1 MAIQMGTRKGMN
13 TRHSSN
19 MPKEPA
25 PKPTTK
31 IMMGMS
37 SPCRLEVFLMIR
49 PMPAS
54 MALVSAT
61 TPKAPPMTKMKAA
74 MLAVSMM
81 PSCTDMSAFMGVTGV
96 CSTR

>member
-1 MAIQMGTRKGMN
+1 
-13 TRHSSN
+13 
-19 MPKEPA
+19 
-25 PKPTTK
+25 
-31 IMMGMS
+31 
-37 SPCRLEVFLMIR
+37 MIR

-61 TPKAPPMTKMKAA
+61 TPKAPPITKMKAA

-81 PSCTDMSAFMGVTGV
+81 PSCTDMRAFMGVTGV